1 MPAVRL
7 VAEGIGPFE
16 RLDLD
21 FSDGRGNPHLGPH
34 ILAGVNGSGK
44 STALRALAWV
54 LDAGQYG
61 FPYDSW
67 RHSLT
72 GHGVS
77 RAALLL
83 KPVSLGSSVCACVSP
98 FIEKE
103 PSRTPTELTEWVQA
117 TLAPASGPYMNRQS
131 KVLPGVSGRYSW
143 LSFGTLTDIEGYAN
157 FAAYTPSSALQY
169 LPAPDLSK
177 TLSSA
182 LEGALGFESTVRNEV
197 IHAWL
202 LGLHSRRA
210 IAKEQGQS
218 AETYTSILGRF
229 QEALNL
235 IFGQR
240 SPLKVEI
247 DPQWQLLLHF
257 SGSDI
262 NFSQL
267 PDGARNTIGWLADF
281 MMRQELNRWSP
292 EVGARRPGILLI
304 DEIDAHLHPR
314 WQRQILPAL
323 RKALPDV
330 QIIVASHSPFVISS
344 CAGARVHVLE
354 VDGNGRARA
363 NPPVDAPF
371 GQSINAT
378 LKDIFGVE
386 SRFDLQTEKDLD
398 QWNELKKKDAVRRL
412 SGGDRRRL
420 ESLTRELE
428 ERSEELRSIVGMPPK
443 IPRAVIDSLLQ
454 GSPRTN
460 KIRRVAK
467 R

>member
-7 VAEGIGPFE
+7 VAEGVGPFE

-21 FSDGRGNPHLGPH
+21 LSDGRGNPHLGPH

-54 LDAGQYG
+54 LDDPEAVHG
-61 FPYDSW
+61 FPDEIW
-67 RHSLT
+67 PHALN

-83 KPVSLGSSVCACVSP
+83 RPKPAESCVYVRSARHRESPLDVREWLRAALSPRVEEEGSFWDSES
-98 FIEKE
+98 
-103 PSRTPTELTEWVQA
+103 SRLLEEGSRHPKQ
-117 TLAPASGPYMNRQS
+117 LARP
-131 KVLPGVSGRYSW
+131 VLWSSDHPHYFS
-143 LSFGTLTDIEGYAN
+143 
-157 FAAYTPSSALQY
+157 FAAYTPSRALQY
-169 LPAPDLSK
+169 LSAPDLTK
-177 TLSSA
+177 TLSNA
-182 LEGALGFESTVRNEV
+182 FEGALGFESTVLNEV

-202 LGLHSRRA
+202 LGLYSKRA

-218 AETYTSILGRF
+218 AEPYTSFLDRF
-229 QEALNL
+229 QKALNL

-240 SPLKVEI
+240 THLEVHI
-247 DPQWQLLLHF
+247 DPPKWQLLLRF
-257 SGSDI
+257 AGSSM

-292 EVGARRPGILLI
+292 KLGGKKPGILLI

-323 RKALPDV
+323 REALPDV

-354 VDGNGRARA
+354 VDGRGRAHA
-363 NPPVDAPF
+363 
-371 GQSINAT
+371 
-378 LKDIFGVE
+378 
-386 SRFDLQTEKDLD
+386 
-398 QWNELKKKDAVRRL
+398 
-412 SGGDRRRL
+412 
-420 ESLTRELE
+420 
-428 ERSEELRSIVGMPPK
+428 
-443 IPRAVIDSLLQ
+443 
-454 GSPRTN
+454 
-460 KIRRVAK
+460 
-467 R
+467 